1 MLQVVFN
8 GELSERW
15 GREAQLKLCSKE
27 RCYAIA
33 GMHMKKVGIIDMKT
47 AKEEVDCDIV
57 CLLVGCLLLPKK

>member
-8 GELSERW
+8 CESSERV

-33 GMHMKKVGIIDMKT
+33 GMHMEVGIIDMKT
-47 AKEEVDCDIV
+47 ALRPMVAQA
-57 CLLVGCLLLPKK
+57 

>member
-47 AKEEVDCDIV
+47 A
-57 CLLVGCLLLPKK
+57 LRPRLAQA